1 VYYWKKSSFYLAES
15 SDALQEN
22 RRFNYESYKALTFTV
37 TIFLGIPP
45 WFQWIKSMIFVT
57 WYPGNHQSKEI
68 AQKLAKSVASEKRGH
83 VTKQNDDDASEK

>member
-1 VYYWKKSSFYLAES
+1 
-15 SDALQEN
+15 
-22 RRFNYESYKALTFTV
+22 
-37 TIFLGIPP
+37 
-45 WFQWIKSMIFVT
+45 MIFVT